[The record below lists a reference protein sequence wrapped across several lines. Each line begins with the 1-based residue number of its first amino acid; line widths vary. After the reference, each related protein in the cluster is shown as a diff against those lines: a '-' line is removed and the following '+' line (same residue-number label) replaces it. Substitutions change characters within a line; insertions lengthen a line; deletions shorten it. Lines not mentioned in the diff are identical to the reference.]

1 MTISEQLSN
10 LFGIFLIIFFIF
22 CICGKDYILNFL
34 KMYFTFL
41 MYFATSN
48 ISIYFY
54 VYPGSGSPTNYPTW
68 NPQKAEISE
77 WKDRCCR
84 VHKLLAAE
92 GQSDFSLQL
101 SLWYPQR
108 HFVAGVLCIWS
119 PVKGV
124 KLGRKHF
131 TPAAGSLPVRMKS
144 PFHRA
149 PQALPEAVWTVQ
161 EILLNLNMQLPTIR
175 NKIKK

>member
-1 MTISEQLSN
+1 MTVSEQL
-10 LFGIFLIIFFIF
+10 LICLGFFFYYFFIF
-22 CICGKDYILNFL
+22 CICGILNFL

-41 MYFATSN
+41 MYFASSN

-54 VYPGSGSPTNYPTW
+54 VYPGSSSPTNYPTW

-77 WKDRCCR
+77 WKARCCR
-84 VHKLLAAE
+84 VQKLLPAE

-131 TPAAGSLPVRMKS
+131 ASAAGSLPVRMKS

-149 PQALPEAVWTVQ
+149 PQALPGAVWAVQ
-161 EILLNLNMQLPTIR
+161 EILLSFNMQLPTII
-175 NKIKK
+175 NKTKK